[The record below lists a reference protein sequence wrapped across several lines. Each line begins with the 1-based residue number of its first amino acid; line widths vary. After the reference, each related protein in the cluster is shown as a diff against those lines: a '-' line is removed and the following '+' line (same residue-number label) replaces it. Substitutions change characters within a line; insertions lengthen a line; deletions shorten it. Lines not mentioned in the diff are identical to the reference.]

1 MSRPET
7 EWDARQRG
15 WLLALDEYRA
25 SRCPC
30 GCGHNA
36 ADTTAKEGTVRW
48 RVRKIRC
55 HARDALVA
63 AQQAASNKP
72 EDRPEARI
80 WWTEK
85 VR

>member
-1 MSRPET
+1 M
-7 EWDARQRG
+7 
-15 WLLALDEYRA
+15 LALVEYRA

-30 GCGHNA
+30 GCGHSV
-36 ADTTAKEGTVRW
+36 ADTTAQQGVHEW
-48 RVRKIRC
+48 RVRKVRC
-55 HARDALVA
+55 HARDKLVA

-72 EDRPEARI
+72 EDRPDARL